1 MDTRYYHG
9 EITPHQVAQALIAH
23 FHKGNLN
30 VLQVGNDDEI
40 VVHISSM
47 DQPKSGGQTAI
58 AVSLNKTSD
67 GIAVQIGK
75 QSWLGV
81 AASLGQTA
89 FIAWR
94 NPLGLLSRL
103 DDIAQDIE
111 NLQITDQIS
120 QVIETAVH
128 TAGASFKLSERLRRM
143 VCLYCDTANL
153 VGESSCI
160 ACGAPLGPIQPTTC
174 KNCGFIITS
183 TDQICPNCNQ
193 PIS

>member
-9 EITPHQVAQALIAH
+9 DITPRQVAQALTAH
-23 FHKGNLN
+23 FQKGNLK
-30 VLQVGNDDEI
+30 VLQIGNDDEL
-40 VVHISSM
+40 VVQITTL
-47 DQPKSGGQTAI
+47 DQPQTGGQTAI

-81 AASLGQTA
+81 AASLGKTA

-94 NPLGLLSRL
+94 NPLGLISRL

-111 NLQITDQIS
+111 NLQITDQIL
-120 QVIETAVH
+120 QVIETTVQ
-128 TAGASFKLSERLRRM
+128 TAGASFKLSERLQRM

-153 VGESSCI
+153 VGESRCI
-160 ACGAPLGPIQPTTC
+160 ACGAPLGSTQPTTC

-183 TDQICPNCNQ
+183 SDQICPNCNH
-193 PIS
+193 PVS